1 MDGCERQ
8 RLQICSLPRP
18 FPGRVVRSPVP
29 WSATYRAAHA
39 WQSQHLFTTHPV
51 MLLLQDTW
59 LTG

>member
-39 WQSQHLFTTHPV
+39 CQSQHLFTTHPV